1 MQQDSQSIANIRQIF
16 KLWFNFHLVSMIE
29 LLKLEFQ
36 LELSLTKVKKLITEY
51 DVID

>member
-1 MQQDSQSIANIRQIF
+1 
-16 KLWFNFHLVSMIE
+16 
-29 LLKLEFQ
+29 LKLKFQ